1 MLGKRVIRM
10 FGKIFK
16 ILFNFNSNLD
26 YYPRFID
33 KTEYKKTVVQS
44 VSDLEDYKEVKS
56 TLESLSPCA
65 RAAYAYAPIRKR

>member
-1 MLGKRVIRM
+1 M

-16 ILFNFNSNLD
+16 TLFNFNSNLD

-33 KTEYKKTVVQS
+33 KTDYKKTVAKS

-56 TLESLSPCA
+56 TIECLSPCA
-65 RAAYAYAPIRKR
+65 RAAYAYVPVRRK

>member
-1 MLGKRVIRM
+1 M